1 MKKQLTECGCNG
13 NQDYSN
19 TSNYMFFENLKTIKK
34 SVDAMLQMDPQQ
46 LDRMLS
52 AGHGWAVDH
61 IATSKDDVEEVGAF
75 IMNAMQTRGMKISG
89 VGMMGD
95 YDNDTAYNSQQ
106 PQFVPV
112 TLKNHGEMKNFIRE
126 IIRKVKDGYRLYSHT
141 GKNLGTFDSKAGAEK
156 HEREVNYFKH
166 VGK

>member
-1 MKKQLTECGCNG
+1 MKKQLTECSCND
-13 NQDYSN
+13 NQDYSK

-34 SVDAMLQMDPQQ
+34 GVDAMLQMDPKQV
-46 LDRMLS
+46 DRMLS
-52 AGHGWAVDH
+52 SGHGWAVDH
-61 IATSKDDVEEVGAF
+61 IATSKDDVEEVSGF
-75 IMNAMQTRGMKISG
+75 IMNAMQTRGMKVTG

-112 TLKNHGEMKNFIRE
+112 TLNNHSEMKNFIRE
-126 IIRKVKDGYRLYSHT
+126 IIRKVKDGYRLYSHA
-141 GKNLGTFDSKAGAEK
+141 GKNLGTFDNKAGAEN

-166 VGK
+166 KK

>member
-34 SVDAMLQMDPQQ
+34 SVDAMLQMDPKQV
-46 LDRMLS
+46 DRMLS
-52 AGHGWAVDH
+52 SGHGWAVDH

-112 TLKNHGEMKNFIRE
+112 TLNNHAEMKNFIRE
-126 IIRKVKDGYRLYSHT
+126 IIRKVKDGYRLYSHK
-141 GKNLGTFDSKAGAEK
+141 GKNLGTFDTKSGAEK

-166 VGK
+166 SGK